1 MTDKTNSTA
10 QSYID
15 SATGAIQSGI
25 ASLTGSAGDQANA
38 NQSKA
43 KAEAEHDL
51 SHAAAKAGPYT
62 ISSTGAPAKD
72 NSDRTQGQW
81 NQTMGSVKEATG
93 NLFGSEN
100 LRQQGRDQNR
110 AGQEQEAKGQLSDL
124 GQGISDRVGGAIG
137 GAYAS
142 LTGDKPAQA
151 AYQEQHV
158 SAIQLKVFEER
169 N

>member
-1 MTDKTNSTA
+1 MTDKANSTV

-15 SATGAIQSGI
+15 SATGAIQSGV
-25 ASLTGSAGDQANA
+25 ASLTGSTGDQANA
-38 NQSKA
+38 DQSRA
-43 KAEAEHDL
+43 KAEAEHEL
-51 SHAAAKAGPYT
+51 SNSAAKAGPYT

-72 NSDRTQGQW
+72 NTDRTQGQW
-81 NQTMGSVKEATG
+81 DQTIGSVKEAAG
-93 NLFGSEN
+93 NLLGSEN

-137 GAYAS
+137 GTYAS
-142 LTGDKPAQA
+142 LTGDKTAQA

-158 SAIQLKVFEER
+158 SLI
-169 N
+169 